1 MVASVVG
8 RAWFPEFAY
17 KSDRDRMCGVGS
29 FVLANGGQV
38 NLTSE
43 QGERVWG
50 EGGLGWHF
58 AWNLQR
64 AEDGILLSLILHL
77 QHAFSPTYILPLVR
91 VAHTCGAWVVWSLLW
106 SLLIGCQKYCA
117 PTASRKLSSERNER
131 KKKMHCQLEGRW
143 KGSAEGI

>member
-43 QGERVWG
+43 QGERVGVGDWG
-50 EGGLGWHF
+50 
-58 AWNLQR
+58 
-64 AEDGILLSLILHL
+64 GISRGICNVLKMVFSSPSFCTCSMH
-77 QHAFSPTYILPLVR
+77 FSPTYILPLVR

-131 KKKMHCQLEGRW
+131 KKKMHCQLERRW